1 MPDVY
6 VALGSNVE
14 PEHHLEFALG
24 ELEAAF
30 GPLTLSGVYRNAA
43 VGFDGDDFLNL
54 VVGFSSTDSAP
65 AIVAQLD
72 IIEFRCGRER
82 GSARFAPR
90 TLDLDLLLY
99 GDEVVDDAELTLPRT
114 EILEYSFVL
123 KPLADIAGE
132 RRHPVNGQTFAELWA
147 AFDHDQHPLTPVPW
161 PVSGR
166 NPGVAGD
173 Y

>member
-14 PEHHLEFALG
+14 PEQHLELAL
-24 ELEAAF
+24 EALEAAF

-43 VGFDGDDFLNL
+43 VGFEGDDYLNL
-54 VVGFSSTDSAP
+54 VVGFSSTGSAP
-65 AIVAQLD
+65 AIVEQLD
-72 IIEFRCGRER
+72 IIESRCGRKRDE
-82 GSARFAPR
+82 ARFAPR
-90 TLDLDLLLY
+90 TLDLDLLMY
-99 GDEVVDDAELTLPRT
+99 GDDIVDETDHRLPRP

-147 AFDHDQHPLTPVPW
+147 EFDHDQHPLTPVPW

-166 NPGVAGD
+166 
-173 Y
+173 

>member
-1 MPDVY
+1 MPEVY

-14 PEHHLEFALG
+14 PEHHLELALG

-30 GPLTLSGVYRNAA
+30 GLLTMSGVYRNAA
-43 VGFDGDDFLNL
+43 VGFEGDDFLNL
-54 VVGFSSTDSAP
+54 VVGFSSTGSAR
-65 AIVAQLD
+65 AIVEQLD
-72 IIEFRCGRER
+72 IIESSCGRER
-82 GSARFAPR
+82 GEARFAPR

-99 GDEVVDDAELTLPRT
+99 GDDIVDEPELRLPRP

-147 AFDHDQHPLTPVPW
+147 EFDHDQHPLMPVPW
-161 PVSGR
+161 PVSG
-166 NPGVAGD
+166 G
-173 Y
+173 

>member
-14 PEHHLEFALG
+14 PEHHLKLALG

-30 GPLTLSGVYRNAA
+30 GPLILSGVYRNAA
-43 VGFDGDDFLNL
+43 VGFEADDFLNL
-54 VVGFSSTDSAP
+54 VVGFSSTGSAR
-65 AIVAQLD
+65 AIVEQLD
-72 IIEFRCGRER
+72 IIESRCGRER
-82 GSARFAPR
+82 GEARFAPR

-99 GDEVVDDAELTLPRT
+99 GDDIVDDAELGLPRP

-147 AFDHDQHPLTPVPW
+147 EFDHDQHPLMPVPW
-161 PVSGR
+161 PVSG
-166 NPGVAGD
+166 G
-173 Y
+173 